1 MKITG
6 QIKVIRES
14 NRVSE
19 KFVKREF
26 VLLDDSGMYPQE
38 LIMEFIQDKVSV
50 LDQYAEG
57 DRVTVDIN
65 LLGRMWTNPQGE
77 DKYFITLQAWRI
89 EASSQEGN
97 NQEAN
102 VPDLPISDD
111 EDLPF

>member
-14 NRVSE
+14 NQVSE

-26 VLLDDSGMYPQE
+26 VLLDNSGMYPQE
-38 LIMEFIQDKVSV
+38 LIMEFVQDKVSV

-77 DKYFITLQAWRI
+77 DKYFVTLQAWRI